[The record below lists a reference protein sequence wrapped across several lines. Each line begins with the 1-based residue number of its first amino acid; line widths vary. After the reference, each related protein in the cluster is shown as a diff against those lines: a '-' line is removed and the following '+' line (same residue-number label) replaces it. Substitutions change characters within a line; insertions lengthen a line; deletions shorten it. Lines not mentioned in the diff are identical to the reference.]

1 MQPTKELIDEI
12 YRDKVIQARKMSLE
26 QKLWAGP
33 ELFEWSCQWALAG
46 IRHQFPE
53 ANDERARQ
61 ILQERLALQNRLEGR
76 DDGR

>member
-1 MQPTKELIDEI
+1 MHPTKELIDEI
-12 YRDKVIQARKMSLE
+12 FRDKVIQARKMSVE

-53 ANDERARQ
+53 VDDERARQ
-61 ILQERLALQNRLEGR
+61 MLEERLELQRRLEDR

>member
-1 MQPTKELIDEI
+1 MNSVLLRPRGQREPQLGHAL
-12 YRDKVIQARKMSLE
+12 QARKMSFE

-61 ILQERLALQNRLEGR
+61 ILQERLALQNRL
-76 DDGR
+76 